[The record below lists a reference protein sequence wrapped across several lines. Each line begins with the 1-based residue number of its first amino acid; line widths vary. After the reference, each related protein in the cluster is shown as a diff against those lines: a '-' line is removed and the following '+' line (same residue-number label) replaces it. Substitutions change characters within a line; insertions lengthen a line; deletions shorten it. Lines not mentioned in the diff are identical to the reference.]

1 MYFLS
6 IFHFSCFYVYQNAG
20 VYLIVS
26 MCVKCFL
33 VVVGSVQFMV
43 VVVIQGPYI
52 LAVSCMLCEQTL
64 LSSGVF
70 FYKDAKYF
78 GGEDSVDSLDCT
90 RVQ

>member
-1 MYFLS
+1 
-6 IFHFSCFYVYQNAG
+6 
-20 VYLIVS
+20 

-33 VVVGSVQFMV
+33 VVVGSVQCMV
-43 VVVIQGPYI
+43 VVVVQGI
-52 LAVSCMLCEQTL
+52 HMLAVSCMLCEQTL

-78 GGEDSVDSLDCT
+78 EGGDSVDLLDCT